1 MKLKVL
7 IPFLLLVLGP
17 GALQAQETRDSLSVD
32 GPYVMYADSCIR
44 VITVDAEGVIKDE
57 LFAEAPSSFTVADH
71 QGLYPFEVKLHPFS
85 RQEWKVPYQP
95 ARVFVMSDPH
105 GRLDCVVSLLRG
117 NGVIDNDLRWSFGSD
132 HLVVIGDIC
141 DRGEDVVQIYWL
153 FYKLQQEAEEA
164 GGRVTMLLG
173 NHEPMEFAGDMRYA
187 EPKYGILARELGM
200 EYRDL
205 IGPASELGRWIATW
219 NTIGQVGRDVYVH
232 AGLGADFY
240 RWNLPVQEVNSQ
252 MSKSLF
258 MLRKERKAV
267 SDTLRFL
274 YGNTGPIWYRGLVL
288 KIPRFK
294 PIQRD
299 TLDLIMDRLG
309 VDHII
314 VGHTIFRDVRTFHNG
329 KVIGVNVDN
338 PANMRRRRGRALLI
352 EGDRYF
358 VVGDSGKQRELKQP

>member
-1 MKLKVL
+1 MKTKVF
-7 IPFLLLVLGP
+7 IAFLLLAFGA

-32 GPYVMYADSCIR
+32 GPYVMYADSCVR
-44 VITVDAEGVIKDE
+44 VITVDAQGVIKDE
-57 LFAEAPSSFTVADH
+57 LFAEAPGVLSVSDH
-71 QGLYPFEVKLHPFS
+71 QGRYPFEVKLHPFS
-85 RQEWKVPYQP
+85 RQEWRVPQQP

-105 GRLDCVVSLLRG
+105 GRLDCVVSLLQG

-200 EYRDL
+200 EYREL
-205 IGPASELGRWIATW
+205 FGPASELGRWIASW
-219 NTIGQVGRDVYVH
+219 NTIGQIGRDVFVH
-232 AGLGADFY
+232 AGLGGDFY
-240 RWNLPVQEVNSQ
+240 RWNIPVPEVNSR
-252 MSKSLF
+252 MSKSIF
-258 MLRKERKAV
+258 LRSKERKAQ

-288 KIPRFK
+288 RIPRFK
-294 PIQRD
+294 PIQQD
-299 TLDLIMDRLG
+299 TLDLIRG
-309 VDHII
+309 RFGADHII
-314 VGHTIFRDVRTFHNG
+314 VGHTIFRDVRTFHDG
-329 KVIGVNVDN
+329 RVIGVNVDN
-338 PANMRRRRGRALLI
+338 PRNQRLHLGRALLI

-358 VVGDSGKQRELKQP
+358 VVGDRGKKRELKQK